1 MIQFQSG
8 NTCEYGVIVLPLSVD
23 QSKKMETNAFIKMA
37 QFYNNLIMKRSRR
50 KSRKLTTFYK
60 MHNKVCPQYLC
71 NCLPP
76 TVSSISDHNLRNNEN
91 YTTPRSRLRMSLTSF
106 IPSTVSLWN
115 NLDLN
120 VRNSPNI
127 SCVKSRIKEKT
138 VKSPEYYGE
147 GSRKLSIFHARLRH
161 QCSSLNSDLY
171 RINITNDPKCQC
183 GAPYE
188 DSIHYLMEC
197 PLYQNER
204 YCLFRNLRE
213 TNKNI
218 EALLFG
224 NDENSINEN
233 SNIFNKVRAYIRQ
246 TKRF

>member
-1 MIQFQSG
+1 LQVDWLYYETG
-8 NTCEYGVIVLPLSVD
+8 WEPLSC
-23 QSKKMETNAFIKMA
+23 
-37 QFYNNLIMKRSRR
+37 RR
-50 KSRKLTTFYK
+50 KCRKLTTFYK
-60 MHNKVCPQYLC
+60 MHNKLCPQYLC

-76 TVSSISDHNLRNNEN
+76 TVSSISNHNLRNNEN
-91 YTTPRSRLRMSLTSF
+91 YTTSRSRLRLSMTSF

-115 NLDLN
+115 NLDLT

-127 SCVKSRIKEKT
+127 SCFKSWIKENTGKF
-138 VKSPEYYGE
+138 PEYHGE
-147 GSRKLSIFHARLRH
+147 GSRKLSIFYARLRH

-171 RINITNDPKCQC
+171 RINIINDPKCHC

-213 TNKNI
+213 THKNI
-218 EALLFG
+218 ETLLLG
-224 NDENSINEN
+224 NDEININEN
-233 SNIFNKVRAYIRQ
+233 SIIFNKVRAYIRQ

>member
-1 MIQFQSG
+1 
-8 NTCEYGVIVLPLSVD
+8 
-23 QSKKMETNAFIKMA
+23 
-37 QFYNNLIMKRSRR
+37 
-50 KSRKLTTFYK
+50 
-60 MHNKVCPQYLC
+60 
-71 NCLPP
+71 
-76 TVSSISDHNLRNNEN
+76 
-91 YTTPRSRLRMSLTSF
+91 MSLTSF

-120 VRNSPNI
+120 VKNSPNI
-127 SCVKSRIKEKT
+127 ACFKSRIKEKT
-138 VKSPEYYGE
+138 IKSPEYYSE
-147 GSRKLSIFHARLRH
+147 GSRKLSILHARLRH
-161 QCSSLNSDLY
+161 KCSSLNSDLY

-204 YCLFRNLRE
+204 YCVFRNLRE

-218 EALLFG
+218 ETLLFG
-224 NDENSINEN
+224 NDEISIKEN